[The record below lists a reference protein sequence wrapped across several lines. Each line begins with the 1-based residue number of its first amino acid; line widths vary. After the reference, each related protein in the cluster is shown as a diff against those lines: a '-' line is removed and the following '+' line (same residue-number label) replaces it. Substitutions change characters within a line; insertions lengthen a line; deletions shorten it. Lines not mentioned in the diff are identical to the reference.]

1 MPVNAIKKFYGII
14 GGQNDNVIRIELNRN
29 NQPQNSINVED
40 N

>member
-1 MPVNAIKKFYGII
+1 MPINTIKKVDGII